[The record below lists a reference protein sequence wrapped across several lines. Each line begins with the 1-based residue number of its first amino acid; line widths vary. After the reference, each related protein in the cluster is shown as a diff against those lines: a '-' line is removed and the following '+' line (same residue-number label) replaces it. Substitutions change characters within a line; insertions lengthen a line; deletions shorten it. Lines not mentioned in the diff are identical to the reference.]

1 MAMSSSAGGGVQ
13 SSPNV
18 TPMIDVML
26 VLLIIFMVVTPAL
39 LAGFNA
45 TPPQGQNLKDH
56 PEDEENDQVLG
67 IDKDGN
73 YYLNKKPIAKTAME
87 SEIKRIYSNRDDHVL
102 YLKADKD
109 LPYEKVVDATDLAA
123 KNGVTVVAMIS
134 DQRPGTI
141 STVAGDTHATAPAP
155 AAPAPGGSP

>member
-1 MAMSSSAGGGVQ
+1 MAMSSSAGGGVKAE
-13 SSPNV
+13 PNV

-26 VLLIIFMVVTPAL
+26 VLLIIFMVVTPAIM
-39 LAGFNA
+39 AGFNA

-73 YYLNKKPIAKTAME
+73 YYLNKRPIPKDKIE
-87 SEIKRIYSNRDDHVL
+87 GEIKRIYTNRDDHVM

-109 LPYEKVVDATDLAA
+109 LPYEKVVDATDIAA

-134 DQRPGTI
+134 DQKPGTI
-141 STVAGDTHATAPAP
+141 STVAGDTHAKAPEP
-155 AAPAPGGSP
+155 AAPGGH